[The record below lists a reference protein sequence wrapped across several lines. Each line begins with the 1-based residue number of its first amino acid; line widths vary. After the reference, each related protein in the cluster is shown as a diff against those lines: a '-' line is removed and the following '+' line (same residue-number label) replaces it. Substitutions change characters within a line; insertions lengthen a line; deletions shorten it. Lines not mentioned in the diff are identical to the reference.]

1 MRRHLPPFSLD
12 ALPDLLF
19 KRSFRTPTTRI
30 VTKLAPLLGGKCQRH
45 YMMDIHDF
53 YGHDEDEHM
62 RAAIRAS
69 LSDVKA
75 RPLPPPTTASAET
88 VYGESNFVDLTV
100 DSDSSQS
107 DPQRPAIVAT
117 TAPKEGVDESDAELE
132 EAIKLSLMSHGS
144 SGNADAE
151 GDQPSG
157 LAEGCGRASKEDA
170 PISTSSNPLAGILG
184 IDRKKMEEERL
195 ARLNR
200 KRKASSTPGSPAL
213 KHASIMMKCEDVP
226 ASAAVPGPHLRANAP
241 RVSGNE
247 TINIGT
253 SSHPMPL
260 PSAPLQFPK
269 GAVKKTWAFGYDRTG
284 DDIKFE
290 EVVQKSD
297 LELAVLSSYMWN
309 VDWMFSKFDIKTT
322 RFLLIMGEKEEDK
335 KRELENDTKSMGS
348 VRLCFPPM
356 EPQVNCMHSKLML
369 LFHPDY
375 LRIVVPSANLVPF
388 DWGEQGGVMENIVF
402 LIDLPRKSPD
412 SGNDPQTPFL
422 DELVY
427 FLQASTV
434 NEQIIKKMLR
444 FDFSATKDIAF
455 IHTIGGSHTDPK
467 WEKTG
472 LCGLGRAITS
482 LNLQTSQDINLDYI
496 TSSVGS
502 LNEQFLRSIYLA
514 AQGDNGLKELTLRT
528 SRTFPSEKWGV
539 VTNKSDGAK
548 WKDKFRVY
556 FPSLNTVRNSKGGI
570 ENAGTICFQSKWYN
584 SATFP
589 KDIMRD
595 NISRRE
601 GLLMHNKMLFVRP
614 DKPITSVKNNSIR
627 YSGWT
632 YVGSANLSESAWGRL
647 VLDRAT
653 TKPKLNCRNW
663 ECGVVIPIRHNDEEK
678 SPYIPSTRGIT
689 TSVAESGGG
698 NTSAGSDDGSR
709 VASVFEPTVPVPMKV
724 PAQRYH
730 GRDRPFFYMED

>member
-53 YGHDEDEHM
+53 YGHDEDEHT

-100 DSDSSQS
+100 DLTVDSDSSQS

-117 TAPKEGVDESDAELE
+117 TAPKEGDDESDAELE

-226 ASAAVPGPHLRANAP
+226 ASAAVPGPHPRANAP

-247 TINIGT
+247 MINIGT

-260 PSAPLQFPK
+260 PSTPLQFPK
-269 GAVKKTWAFGYDRTG
+269 GVVKKTWAFGYGRTG

-388 DWGEQGGVMENIVF
+388 DWGEQGGVMEN
-402 LIDLPRKSPD
+402 
-412 SGNDPQTPFL
+412 
-422 DELVY
+422 
-427 FLQASTV
+427 
-434 NEQIIKKMLR
+434 
-444 FDFSATKDIAF
+444 
-455 IHTIGGSHTDPK
+455 
-467 WEKTG
+467 
-472 LCGLGRAITS
+472 
-482 LNLQTSQDINLDYI
+482 
-496 TSSVGS
+496 
-502 LNEQFLRSIYLA
+502 
-514 AQGDNGLKELTLRT
+514 
-528 SRTFPSEKWGV
+528 
-539 VTNKSDGAK
+539 
-548 WKDKFRVY
+548 
-556 FPSLNTVRNSKGGI
+556 
-570 ENAGTICFQSKWYN
+570 
-584 SATFP
+584 
-589 KDIMRD
+589 
-595 NISRRE
+595 
-601 GLLMHNKMLFVRP
+601 VRP
-614 DKPITSVKNNSIR
+614 
-627 YSGWT
+627 
-632 YVGSANLSESAWGRL
+632 
-647 VLDRAT
+647 
-653 TKPKLNCRNW
+653 
-663 ECGVVIPIRHNDEEK
+663 
-678 SPYIPSTRGIT
+678 
-689 TSVAESGGG
+689 
-698 NTSAGSDDGSR
+698 
-709 VASVFEPTVPVPMKV
+709 
-724 PAQRYH
+724 
-730 GRDRPFFYMED
+730 